1 MFGWALIRLWAAE
14 RGEVFGPVGRDDPET
29 ARERILRLGSQPAKD
44 VHRELGALPGEE
56 VARLLGDVVR
66 VAEGAGTLWQDR
78 PTAIALGD
86 VLAAVGLDV
95 ELRTGELDLAEEF
108 RLESHVMRGVA
119 AAYGGEREEALR
131 QFDHARRPPSE
142 STSPLARALGT
153 IGRLVSASESES
165 DGSDAASLRSAVA
178 EALGS
183 LRGRESEE
191 QRAAVRHAVEVRL
204 SARSAAARAWA
215 EEGPEA
221 AVTVLAEWLDGC
233 GQDEA
238 TELAKVCAHGLLDEA
253 GEPEAAAAWA
263 RLLDSV
269 FAAYGDTGTFQDI
282 LADYYRYHELPY
294 ARLTVLKNRYAS
306 EPGNQDVGLQLAET
320 YRQVGAPA
328 EGATILRALVTDPP
342 VPGEERL
349 VHLLAVLLS
358 EAGSPEAAYWDGHFA
373 RLLSAEE
380 MSSNYT
386 SDVRVFYPAPS
397 RPVPLAA
404 RYEDGTLTID
414 PSIAATLTSHQV
426 SVHVSAALIAGSPDG
441 EEMFRRLAADSPD
454 VAAQVAELL
463 GIFPREPLV
472 AEVPPTEADVLFQ
485 RGEAHFA
492 RREYPQA
499 IGCYVDALRRDPDHV
514 QALLC
519 LGDAYY
525 VQDQFAV
532 ARAYFEESLAVEET
546 PMAWRFLGDTL
557 RNTSAET
564 SEVRSC
570 YERALALDPSY
581 GGARQAL
588 AALPPEPEPE
598 VGDRGRGGRRQDSEG
613 PFTEASASTKPSLPR
628 RIWRRVRHPAT
639 PSAPRTDRHAD
650 APGTGGHADA
660 PSPAE
665 EDVFAQL
672 STAGVQHQLPARF
685 EAVLREREP
694 WAPGLL
700 DALADEAA
708 FTEWQNRLAP
718 EHFAPA
724 VGNLQALAWQWNAKA
739 GNGER
744 ALLMARRQLQLVRG
758 LPSQWIEGAPR
769 FAGRALLVSKA
780 LRLQA
785 ELLTDLGRYSEAFE
799 VLLDAEA
806 WMEEDRLERE
816 RSGRPLGGVLGP
828 GLLEDNPRAEL
839 YAKLA
844 AAAARCG
851 DDDASERFRL
861 IADQWRDG
869 TPASDHERITTL
881 CVEALVSLGEGD
893 PDRCFRLLDEAMPLA
908 VREAGWTPVPH
919 ALALVH
925 HTRARALLHLGPA
938 RTALDH
944 LARARGHNSGNA
956 DRLVLDW
963 LLAAEILRANPRLGD
978 PLEAYEHILQLS
990 GVPAVA
996 GDALVWRPHHSSGE
1010 PVRIE
1015 NAERAWQVV
1024 TPMARAAW
1032 TAGEAETAVRV
1043 LELGTELSDLVRAAQ
1058 TDPDLRRRLQEERAE
1073 VYELLLQYRLDSTA
1087 TGPEAP
1093 SRIEAA
1099 FATTERL
1106 RSRTLLDSLSTAE
1119 LRAPEGVP
1127 AELLDREAVLLRER
1141 TALERGPRTD
1151 WERLRSVQRELR
1163 ELWSAMAS
1171 HHVTG
1176 EEYAAVRSSA
1186 AVTAGSALARLHGS
1200 QAVVA
1205 SYARLNDGRIV
1216 LFTLDPRTGLAV
1228 TPIDADGVRL
1238 ARFVED
1244 NLGSAGQ
1251 VREMAIDMPG
1261 LFQQVLSPLVA
1272 PLARLTRPEDTV
1284 VICPTGP
1291 LHQVPFH
1298 ALSPDGGASLIER
1311 NSVAYLPSVSLLR
1324 TLAHRESR
1332 TGRGAVVLG
1341 DPGGDLPYA
1350 REEAR
1355 LLAGRLGT
1363 EPLLGAEATRRRV
1376 LDAMAGAG
1384 ILHAACHA
1392 TFRTDDPLSSGLALA
1407 DGPLTGRDIL
1417 REDWHGVRLAVL
1429 SACETGLGGADRTDE
1444 VLGLS
1449 RSLLFSGVRSL
1460 VMSLWRVPDRSTA
1473 PLMGAFHDLTLSG
1486 EPPAQALRA
1495 AMLAA
1500 RALPGGDRL
1509 DRWAAF
1515 CLLGEW
1521 RAERGPGGEAASWPV
1536 SSTERSDV

>member
-14 RGEVFGPVGRDDPET
+14 RGEVLGPVGRDDPE
-29 ARERILRLGSQPAKD
+29 ASRERILRLGSQPAKD
-44 VHRELGALPGEE
+44 LHRELGALPGEE
-56 VARLLGDVVR
+56 VARLLGEVVR

-78 PTAIALGD
+78 PTAAALGD

-95 ELRTGELDLAEEF
+95 ELRTREHDLAEAF

-119 AAYGGEREEALR
+119 AAYGGEWDEALR
-131 QFDHARRPPSE
+131 QFDHALRPPSE
-142 STSPLARALGT
+142 STSPLARVLGT
-153 IGRLVSASESES
+153 IGRLMSASES
-165 DGSDAASLRSAVA
+165 DGSDAASLRSTVA
-178 EALGS
+178 AALGS
-183 LRGRESEE
+183 LAGRESEE

-204 SARSAAARAWA
+204 SAREAAARAWA

-221 AVTVLAEWLDGC
+221 AVTVLTEWLDGR

-263 RLLDSV
+263 RLLDAV
-269 FAAYGDTGTFQDI
+269 FAADGFTGTFQDI
-282 LADYYRYHELPY
+282 LADYYRYHALPY
-294 ARLTVLKNRYAS
+294 ARLTVLKDRYAS
-306 EPGNQDVGLQLAET
+306 EPGNRDVGLQLAET

-328 EGATILRALVTDPP
+328 EGAAILRVLVTDPP

-358 EAGSPEAAYWDGHFA
+358 EAGAPEAAYWDGHFA

-386 SDVRVFYPAPS
+386 SDVRVFFPAPS
-397 RPVPLAA
+397 RPAPLAA
-404 RYEDGTLTID
+404 RFEDGTLTID
-414 PSIAATLTSHQV
+414 PSIAATLTPHQV

-441 EEMFRRLAADSPD
+441 EEMFRTLAADSPE

-463 GIFPREPLV
+463 GIAPREPLV
-472 AEVPPTEADVLFQ
+472 AEGPPTEADVLFQ

-492 RREYPQA
+492 RRDYPQA
-499 IGCYVDALRRDPDHV
+499 IECYVDALRRDPDHV

-532 ARAYFEESLAVEET
+532 ARTYFEESLAVEET

-557 RNTSAET
+557 RETSADV
-564 SEVRSC
+564 SEIRSC
-570 YERALALDPSY
+570 YERALALDPGY

-588 AALPPEPEPE
+588 ASLPPEPEPE
-598 VGDRGRGGRRQDSEG
+598 LERERHVGGRDRGHRRQDAEG
-613 PFTEASASTKPSLPR
+613 PITEAPPSTTPSLPR
-628 RIWRRVRHPAT
+628 RIWRRLRHPAT
-639 PSAPRTDRHAD
+639 PSAPGTD
-650 APGTGGHADA
+650 GHADT
-660 PSPAE
+660 PVPVE
-665 EDVFAQL
+665 GDVFTQV
-672 STAGVQHQLPARF
+672 SSAGVRHQLPARV
-685 EAVLREREP
+685 EAVLRDREP

-700 DALADEAA
+700 DALADDAA
-708 FTEWQNRLAP
+708 FAEWQHRLSP
-718 EHFAPA
+718 EHFASA
-724 VGNLQALAWQWNAKA
+724 VAGLHVLAWQWNAKA
-739 GNGER
+739 GDGER
-744 ALLMARRQLQLVRG
+744 ALLMATRRLQLVAG
-758 LPSQWIEGAPR
+758 LPTQWVEGAPR
-769 FAGRALLVSKA
+769 FAGRALLVAQA
-780 LRLQA
+780 LRGQA
-785 ELLTDLGRYSEAFE
+785 EFLTDLGRYSEAFE

-806 WMEEDRLERE
+806 WMEEDRVERE
-816 RSGRPLGGVLGP
+816 RTGRPLGGVLGP

-839 YAKLA
+839 YGELA
-844 AAAARCG
+844 AAAARRG
-851 DDDASERFRL
+851 DDEASERFRL
-861 IADQWRDG
+861 IADRWRDG
-869 TPASDHERITTL
+869 TPASDHERIMTL
-881 CVEALVSLGEGD
+881 CTQALVSLWKGD
-893 PDRCFRLLDEAMPLA
+893 PDLCFRLLDEALPLA
-908 VREAGWTPVPH
+908 VREAGWMPVPQ

-925 HTRARALLHLGPA
+925 HTRGRALFHLGPA

-944 LARARGHNSGNA
+944 LALARRHNSGNA

-963 LLAAEILRANPRLGD
+963 LRTAEILRAHPRLGD
-978 PLEAYEHILQLS
+978 PLEAYEHALQLS
-990 GVPAVA
+990 GVPAAA

-1032 TAGEAETAVRV
+1032 AAGEPETAVRV
-1043 LELGTELSDLVRAAQ
+1043 LELGTELSDLVRFAQ
-1058 TDPDLRRRLQEERAE
+1058 TDPDLRRHLQEERAE
-1073 VYELLLQYRLDSTA
+1073 VYELLLQYRLDSTP

-1093 SRIEAA
+1093 GRVEAA
-1099 FATTERL
+1099 FAVTERL
-1106 RSRTLLDSLSTAE
+1106 RSRSLLDSLSTAE

-1127 AELLDREAVLLRER
+1127 AELIDREAVLLRER

-1272 PLARLTRPEDTV
+1272 PLAGLTRPEDTV

-1311 NSVAYLPSVSLLR
+1311 NAVAYLPSVSLLR

-1332 TGRGAVVLG
+1332 IGRGAVVLG

-1473 PLMGAFHDLTLSG
+1473 TLMGAFHDLTLSG

>member
-1 MFGWALIRLWAAE
+1 MFGWALMRLWAAE
-14 RGEVFGPVGRDDPET
+14 RGEVFGPVGRDGPEVS
-29 ARERILRLGSQPAKD
+29 RERLLRLGARPAKEL
-44 VHRELGALPGEE
+44 HRELGALPGEE
-56 VARLLGDVVR
+56 VARLMGDVVL
-66 VAEGAGTLWQDR
+66 VAEGAGTVWQDS
-78 PTAIALGD
+78 PTATALGD
-86 VLAAVGLDV
+86 VLAALGLDV
-95 ELRTGELDLAEEF
+95 GLRTGEHGLSEEF

-119 AAYGGEREEALR
+119 ALYGGERKEALR
-131 QFDHARRPPSE
+131 QFDHALRPPSE
-142 STSPLARALGT
+142 GTSPLASALGR
-153 IGRLVSASESES
+153 IGRLVSAS
-165 DGSDAASLRSAVA
+165 DGSGAASLRSAVE

-183 LRGRESEE
+183 LGGRESEE
-191 QRAAVRHAVEVRL
+191 EKAAVRYAVEVLL
-204 SARSAAARAWA
+204 SARETAARAWA
-215 EEGPEA
+215 EESPRTA
-221 AVTVLAEWLDGC
+221 ATLLTEWLDGR

-238 TELAKVCAHGLLDEA
+238 TELAKVSAHRLLDEA
-253 GEPEAAAAWA
+253 GEPETAAAWA
-263 RLLDSV
+263 RQLDAV
-269 FAAYGDTGTFQDI
+269 FVVFGDTGTFQGI
-282 LADYYRYHELPY
+282 LADYYGNHELPH
-294 ARLTVLKNRYAS
+294 ALLTVLKPWYAS
-306 EPGNQDVGLQLAET
+306 KPGNRDVGLQLAET

-328 EGATILRALVTDPP
+328 EGAAILRALVTDPP

-358 EAGSPEAAYWDGHFA
+358 EAGSPEAARWDEHFA
-373 RLLSAEE
+373 RLLSDEA

-386 SDVRVFYPAPS
+386 SDVRAFLPAPS
-397 RPVPLAA
+397 RPVPMAA
-404 RYEDGTLTID
+404 RFEDGTLTID
-414 PSIAATLTSHQV
+414 PSVAATLTPEQI

-441 EEMFRRLAADSPD
+441 EEMFRTLAADRPD

-463 GIFPREPLV
+463 GIVPREPLV
-472 AEVPPTEADVLFQ
+472 AEGPPTEADVLFH

-492 RREYPQA
+492 RREFSQA
-499 IGCYVDALRRDPDHV
+499 IACYVDALRRDPDHA
-514 QALLC
+514 QALLF

-557 RNTSAET
+557 RKTSAET
-564 SEVRSC
+564 SEARSC
-570 YERALALDPSY
+570 YERALALDPGY

-588 AALPPEPEPE
+588 ASLPPAPEPEPEPLSEPE
-598 VGDRGRGGRRQDSEG
+598 VGDRGRGGRRQDPEG
-613 PFTEASASTKPSLPR
+613 PFTGASSSTTPSLPR
-628 RIWRRVRHPAT
+628 RIWRRLRHPAT
-639 PSAPRTDRHAD
+639 PSPSRADHHAE
-650 APGTGGHADA
+650 AA
-660 PSPAE
+660 SPAE
-665 EDVFAQL
+665 DVFTQV
-672 STAGVQHQLPARF
+672 STAGVQHQLPARL
-685 EAVLREREP
+685 EAILRDRDP

-700 DALADEAA
+700 DTLADDAA
-708 FTEWQNRLAP
+708 FTEWQNRLPP
-718 EHFAPA
+718 EHFAPV

-744 ALLMARRQLQLVRG
+744 ALLMARRRLQLVRG
-758 LPSQWIEGAPR
+758 LPSQWLEGSPH
-769 FAGRALLVSKA
+769 FAGRALLVSQA
-780 LRLQA
+780 LEQQA
-785 ELLTDLGRYSEAFE
+785 ELLTDLGRYTEAFE
-799 VLLDAEA
+799 VLLDAEVLL
-806 WMEEDRLERE
+806 EEDRVERE
-816 RSGRPLGGVLGP
+816 RTGRPLSGVLGS
-828 GLLEDNPRAEL
+828 GLLEDNPRVDL
-839 YAKLA
+839 YGKLS

-851 DDDASERFRL
+851 DDDASERYRL

-869 TPASDHERITTL
+869 TPESDHERITAL
-881 CVEALVSLGEGD
+881 CVQALVSLGQGY
-893 PDRCFRLLDEAMPLA
+893 PDLCFRLLDEALPLA
-908 VREAGWTPVPH
+908 VREAGWMPVPH

-925 HTRARALLHLGPA
+925 HIRGRALFHLGPA

-944 LARARGHNSGNA
+944 LALARRHNSGNA
-956 DRLVLDW
+956 DRLVTDW
-963 LLAAEILRANPRLGD
+963 LRTAEILHAHPRLGD
-978 PLEAYEHILQLS
+978 PLEAYEHALQLS

-996 GDALVWRPHHSSGE
+996 GDALVWRPLHSGGE

-1032 TAGEAETAVRV
+1032 AAGEPETAVRV
-1043 LELGTELSDLVRAAQ
+1043 LELGTELSDLVRTAQ
-1058 TDPDLRRRLQEERAE
+1058 PDPDLRRRLQEERAE
-1073 VYELLLQYRLDSTA
+1073 VYELLLQYRLDSTGA
-1087 TGPEAP
+1087 GPEAP

-1106 RSRTLLDSLSTAE
+1106 RSRTLLDTLSTAE
-1119 LRAPEGVP
+1119 LRPPEGVP
-1127 AELLDREAVLLRER
+1127 AELVGREAVLLRER
-1141 TALERGPRTD
+1141 TALERGAPTN

-1163 ELWSAMAS
+1163 GLWSAMAA

-1186 AVTAGSALARLHGS
+1186 AVTADSALARLRGS

-1205 SYARLNDGRIV
+1205 SYARMNDGRIV

-1228 TPIDADGVRL
+1228 TPIDADGIRL
-1238 ARFVED
+1238 ARFIED

-1251 VREMAIDMPG
+1251 VREMAVDMPG

-1272 PLARLTRPEDTV
+1272 PLAGLTRPEDTV

-1298 ALSPDGGASLIER
+1298 ALSTEGGASLIER
-1311 NSVAYLPSVSLLR
+1311 NPVAYLPSVSLLR

-1355 LLAGRLGT
+1355 LLAARLGT
-1363 EPLLGAEATRRRV
+1363 EPLIGAEATRRRV

-1473 PLMGAFHDLTLSG
+1473 SLMGAFHDLTLSG

-1521 RAERGPGGEAASWPV
+1521 RAERGPDGGAFPV
-1536 SSTERSDV
+1536 SSTEWSGT